1 MNRRY
6 TTEEYK
12 TIVKKLREKIPNVA
26 ITTDVIVGFPG
37 ETNDEFNKTYDFLRD
52 IELSQM
58 HVFKYSPRKG
68 TPAATMENQIDPQIK
83 QFRSDQL
90 ISLSKTNF
98 NKFASKFIGSEMDVL
113 FEQNI
118 VDNKYEGL
126 TPNYIRVVVESD
138 KDIQGNILKV
148 KITDVKDEYVE
159 GILV

>member
-12 TIVKKLREKIPNVA
+12 AIVNILREKIPNVA

-37 ETNDEFNKTYDFLRD
+37 ETNDEFNKTYEFLRD
-52 IELSQM
+52 IELPQM

-83 QFRSDQL
+83 QFRSEQL
-90 ISLSKTNF
+90 IALSKSNF
-98 NKFASKFIGSEMDVL
+98 NKFASKFIDTEMDVL
-113 FEQNI
+113 FETN
-118 VDNKYEGL
+118 VAGNKYEGL
-126 TPNYIRVVVESD
+126 TPNYIRVVVESNE
-138 KDIQGNILKV
+138 DIHGQIKKV
-148 KITDVKDEYVE
+148 KLTDVKDEYVE